1 MPAKTTKKTEAPK
14 AKAAAKAAPK
24 AKAAAPAKKAAAP
37 KAKAAAPAKKAARKE
52 IEIVLEIPAKKPA
65 AKKAAARKPQT
76 KAQKIAA
83 LAVNGGAKLY
93 QGKFPMWPNFSPKC
107 YPAIKKILESGKVN
121 YWTGDIGKKF
131 EEAWAKYIGVRNAIS
146 VSNGTAALHTALAA
160 LNIGPGDEVIC
171 TSYSFIASSF
181 CVLQAGALPV
191 FADVGTDHLL
201 DPKSIEKCITDRTK
215 AIVVVHL
222 YGMVADMD
230 PIMAIAKKYNLK
242 VVEDCAQCFHGVYKG
257 KVAGTIGDVGCF
269 SFCQSKHFTTGGE
282 GGMVITNNDDL
293 AWECRS
299 FRDHGYDV
307 KERLNLLE
315 MEGKLLYIHKRV
327 GFNFRMTEI
336 QSQIGLCELE
346 RFASWNLPNRIR
358 NGRILIKGLKDHP
371 LVLHV
376 PVDTP
381 ERQNSFW
388 WAPFVLDTD
397 KLTCSCKEF
406 IKAVDAEGVPVYSVL
421 WPEMYKERA
430 YVERNG
436 FGIAGYPFNDPRAR
450 NIDYSAFNC
459 KTANWLT
466 ERTISFFTHPVYS
479 EEQMQACVDAF
490 KKVADAYM
498 K

>member
-1 MPAKTTKKTEAPK
+1 MSSE
-14 AKAAAKAAPK
+14 
-24 AKAAAPAKKAAAP
+24 
-37 KAKAAAPAKKAARKE
+37 
-52 IEIVLEIPAKKPA
+52 
-65 AKKAAARKPQT
+65 
-76 KAQKIAA
+76 KIAK
-83 LAVNGGAKLY
+83 LAINGGEKSY
-93 QGKFPMWPNFSPKC
+93 KGTFPMWPQFNPAC
-107 YPAIKKILESGKVN
+107 YDKVVDILKSGKVN
-121 YWTGDIGKKF
+121 YWTGEVGKKF
-131 EEAWAKYIGVRNAIS
+131 EEEWAKYIGVKNAIS

-191 FADVGTDHLL
+191 FADTTTDHTL
-201 DPKSIEKCITDRTK
+201 DPKDIERHITERTK

-222 YGMVADMD
+222 YGIIADMD

-242 VVEDCAQCFHGVYKG
+242 VVEDCAQCFGGVYKG
-257 KVAGTIGDVGCF
+257 RTAGTIGDIGCF

-346 RFASWNLPNRIR
+346 RFANWNLPNRRR
-358 NGRILIKGLKDHP
+358 NGKILIKELANHP
-371 LVLHV
+371 LVMYA
-376 PVDTP
+376 PVDTE
-381 ERQNSFW
+381 ERQNAFW

-397 KLTCSCKEF
+397 KLTCTCKEF
-406 IKAVDAEGVPVYSVL
+406 IKAVGAEGVPVYSVL

-430 YVERNG
+430 YIERNG
-436 FGIAGYPFNDPRAR
+436 FGVAKYPFCDPKSR
-450 NIDYSAFNC
+450 NIDYANDFNC

-466 ERTISFFTHPVYS
+466 DRTISFFTHPVYS
-479 EEQMQACVDAF
+479 EEQMLACADAF
-490 KKVADAYM
+490 RKVADAYM